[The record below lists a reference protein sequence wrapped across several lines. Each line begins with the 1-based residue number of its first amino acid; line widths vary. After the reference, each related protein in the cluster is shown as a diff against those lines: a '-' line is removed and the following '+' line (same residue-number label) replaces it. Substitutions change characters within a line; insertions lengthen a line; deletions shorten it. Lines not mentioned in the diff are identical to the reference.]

1 MKKCPTCDK
10 TYEDSMRFCQLDG
23 ATLVDDEPA
32 FDPYATIVS
41 TPSKPIILEPEAVEE
56 VAAPVEEAAEE
67 PIIHQTVGSIAIAP
81 PDDILDLPE
90 VDPLKTMYASD
101 TEMSE
106 ILAEQSPVADEAA
119 VEEPVVEQ
127 PAFEEPVAVEKVAE
141 PEPPSFIAPE
151 VAAPSFGD
159 MSPPPSPFSTP
170 EVAGEGAVPQPVFDE
185 PAPAEPMFDE
195 AATMIQPAVS
205 VDIPFDPPQPVAE
218 WTPPPAPDPSW
229 QNQEIGA
236 NTPFQPPPA
245 GVGGENKT
253 LAIIS
258 LVTGIL
264 SLFCCGWFIPGIVAI
279 VLGFIAKG
287 KATSDPANYGG
298 AGLALGG
305 IITGAISLVLG
316 VIVVILYFLGF
327 AASLMK

>member
-1 MKKCPTCDK
+1 
-10 TYEDSMRFCQLDG
+10 MRFCQLDG

-41 TPSKPIILEPEAVEE
+41 TPAKPIILDPETVAEPVVEA
-56 VAAPVEEAAEE
+56 AAPVEETVEE

-106 ILAEQSPVADEAA
+106 ILAEQAPVAEEAII
-119 VEEPVVEQ
+119 
-127 PAFEEPVAVEKVAE
+127 EEPVAEEPGIEEAVVEEVAE

-151 VAAPSFGD
+151 VTAPSFSEASAPSFGD
-159 MSPPPSPFSTP
+159 MSPPPSPLSTP
-170 EVAGEGAVPQPVFDE
+170 EVVGEEAVPQPVFDE
-185 PAPAEPMFDE
+185 PAPAESMFDE
-195 AATMIQPAVS
+195 AATMIQPS
-205 VDIPFDPPQPVAE
+205 VDIPFVPPQPVAE
-218 WTPPPAPDPSW
+218 WTPPPAPDASW

>member
-23 ATLVDDEPA
+23 ATLVTDEPA

-41 TPSKPIILEPEAVEE
+41 TTANPIVLAPEPTAET
-56 VAAPVEEAAEE
+56 AAPVEEAVEE
-67 PIIHQTVGSIAIAP
+67 PIIHQTIGSTPIAEP
-81 PDDILDLPE
+81 EDVLDLPE
-90 VDPLKTMYASD
+90 PDPLKTMYASD
-101 TEMSE
+101 TEMKD
-106 ILAEQSPVADEAA
+106 ILSPAEA
-119 VEEPVVEQ
+119 EEPLMEVHEVVE
-127 PAFEEPVAVEKVAE
+127 PPS
-141 PEPPSFIAPE
+141 PSFIAPE
-151 VAAPSFGD
+151 PTAPSFGD

-170 EVAGEGAVPQPVFDE
+170 DADGEHAVPQPSFEQPSAMPVFGEPEPVWDE
-185 PAPAEPMFDE
+185 PA
-195 AATMIQPAVS
+195 TMMQPSAS
-205 VDIPFDPPQPVAE
+205 VDIPFTPPQPVAE
-218 WTPPPAPDPSW
+218 WTPPPVPDANW

-253 LAIIS
+253 LAVIS

-287 KATSDPANYGG
+287 KATSDPANNGG

-305 IITGAISLVLG
+305 IITGGVSIVLG
-316 VIVVILYFLGF
+316 IIVVILYLLGF